1 MNTLPIEQ
9 VDLIA
14 NIAPTSMDVF
24 YLLVCESADPAA
36 LIGENEQFLLKVKVY
51 SKTGH

>member
-1 MNTLPIEQ
+1 MNSLPIEQ

-24 YLLVCESADPAA
+24 YLLDYESANPTAI
-36 LIGENEQFLLKVKVY
+36 IGENEQFLLKVKVCE
-51 SKTGH
+51 KKH